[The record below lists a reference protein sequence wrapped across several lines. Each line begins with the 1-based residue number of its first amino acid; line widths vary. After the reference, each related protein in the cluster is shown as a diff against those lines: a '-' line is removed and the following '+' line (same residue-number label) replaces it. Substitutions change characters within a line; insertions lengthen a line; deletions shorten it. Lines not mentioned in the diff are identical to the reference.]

1 MGECIAGGSKNKTK
15 QNNNSSD
22 RAGVGEGTTGRG
34 CSGGAEVQGG
44 ESGERGRE
52 GEEGEVKRAAGM
64 HRGGSRGKEGRG
76 HV

>member
-1 MGECIAGGSKNKTK
+1 MIWASSSRAEAKTK

-22 RAGVGEGTTGRG
+22 RAGVGEGTAGRG
-34 CSGGAEVQGG
+34 CSGGTEVQGG

-52 GEEGEVKRAAGM
+52 GEEGKVKRAAGM
-64 HRGGSRGKEGRG
+64 HRGGNRGERDRA